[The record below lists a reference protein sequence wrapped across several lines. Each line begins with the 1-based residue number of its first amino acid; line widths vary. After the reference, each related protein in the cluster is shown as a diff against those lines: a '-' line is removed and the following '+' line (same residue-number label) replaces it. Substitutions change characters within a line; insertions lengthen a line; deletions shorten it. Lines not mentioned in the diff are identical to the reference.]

1 MTDTDKN
8 VWAGA
13 ENLRQFAQIA
23 ALAVL
28 TGCANSVEVGPERTI
43 DLQTGFTPAGIA
55 LSKGMPSLIR
65 RTSPSYVT
73 LIVHK
78 SQRNNKLSRDTLP
91 EAVTSGSGF
100 VIDNAGH
107 ILTAGHVAVAKG
119 YTVNATGSD
128 GRVYE
133 GKVVAVRSD
142 DDSAIIKLNGFK
154 GLPVRPTSK
163 ACLRSGEAI
172 FSLGK
177 PHARGDT
184 ARTGEVQSMSFGRAV
199 TYNGFGYPDAMVLR
213 MSTKKGESGGPVF
226 NSNGELSGMLVSTLS
241 DGAGRPLNLAH
252 AIGTPSLARFVCKHT
267 SCSQGWRSLSN
278 QSIKGCPA

>member
-1 MTDTDKN
+1 M
-8 VWAGA
+8 
-13 ENLRQFAQIA
+13 RRIA
-23 ALAVL
+23 LIAMLTALA
-28 TGCANSVEVGPERTI
+28 GCTNSVQIGKERNI
-43 DLQTGFTPAGIA
+43 DLQTGFTPAGMA
-55 LSKGMPSLIR
+55 LSNSMPNLIK

-78 SQRNNKLSRDTLP
+78 QRGNDRQSRDTLP

-107 ILTAGHVAVAKG
+107 ILTAGHVAVAPG
-119 YTVNATGSD
+119 YSVNATGSD
-128 GRVYE
+128 GRLYE
-133 GKVVAVRSD
+133 GKVVAVRPD
-142 DDSAIIKLNGFK
+142 DDSAIIKLAGFQ
-154 GLPVRPTSK
+154 GDPVTPTSN

-199 TYNGFGYPDAMVLR
+199 SYNGFGYPDAMVLR

-241 DGAGRPLNLAH
+241 DGEGRPLHLAH

-267 SCSQGWRSLSN
+267 ACSGGWRALSSKSL
-278 QSIKGCPA
+278 KGCPA

>member
-1 MTDTDKN
+1 M
-8 VWAGA
+8 
-13 ENLRQFAQIA
+13 RRYAQIS
-23 ALAVL
+23 ALVILA
-28 TGCANSVEVGPERTI
+28 GCSNTVQVGTERTV

-55 LSKGMPSLIR
+55 LSNSMPDLIK

-78 SQRNNKLSRDTLP
+78 QRGNDRLSRDTLP

-100 VIDNAGH
+100 VLDNAGH
-107 ILTAGHVAVAKG
+107 ILTAGHVAVAPG
-119 YTVNATGSD
+119 YTVNATGAD

-133 GKVVAVRSD
+133 GKVVAVRPK
-142 DDSAIIKLNGFK
+142 DDSAIIKLAGFK
-154 GLPVRPTSK
+154 GNPVRPTSN

-199 TYNGFGYPDAMVLR
+199 SYNGFGYPDAMVLR

-226 NSNGELSGMLVSTLS
+226 NSSGELSGMLVSTLS
-241 DGAGRPLNLAH
+241 DGGGRPLHLAH

-267 SCSQGWRSLSN
+267 SCSQGWKSLTG
-278 QSIKGCPA
+278 QSLKGCPA